1 MDVKNDSV
9 RVRSLIKRS
18 TPIKGEMEKKV
29 VIVIGHEFRSLNTN
43 LHVKCLINKRTT
55 VAGSNMKKIKIFIG
69 IMVRIEFSPLAQ

>member
-1 MDVKNDSV
+1 
-9 RVRSLIKRS
+9 
-18 TPIKGEMEKKV
+18 MEKKV